1 MFPKELLPFALKRQ
15 RFGKGGTKVN
25 FLVNYGWQW
34 DLKAYLLTEDKTNP
48 LKLIKS
54 RDISRVDLIIRW
66 GGRRRLSGFLPLK
79 SVYSDFYIIDD
90 YWPDFKP
97 QHLYD
102 ALEWYSK
109 QDITLGG

>member
-1 MFPKELLPFALKRQ
+1 MAGE
-15 RFGKGGTKVN
+15 
-25 FLVNYGWQW
+25 
-34 DLKAYLLTEDKTNP
+34 DLA
-48 LKLIKS
+48 
-54 RDISRVDLIIRW
+54 
-66 GGRRRLSGFLPLK
+66 FLPLQ

-109 QDITLGG
+109 QDITLGGKYIIFIGIWV